1 MLRNWAG
8 RASSVL
14 IRRVIRPAMMS
25 TSASR
30 RAVTSGGRVAVEA
43 QRSAAEPKGGGCSF
57 AIAAIMDSVAKNP
70 TEIALRRPMARTA
83 RPVHTGFMLY
93 DDLFTRL
100 ERARWTLSDDIPFEA
115 IDRSLLT
122 DQWIHDLRQI
132 CLTELSAL
140 YATEMFLRDFY
151 TDIDFCSF
159 VSIWFYEEMKH
170 HLVLRKYLERVGE
183 TVEEAEL
190 PRLRLTFA
198 EGPAIETLT
207 MHFCGEQRLAHWYT
221 AFSASAPEPVLRQ
234 IFKVLAADEL
244 RHGAAYAKYLRK
256 AVANKPEVL
265 PVIMRMS
272 LWMLRS
278 TNDNPKHP
286 TTVTDPSVVS
296 LLEDPQYLRRMLNM
310 YLPGRDHEAP
320 VQRRVLALMSEL
332 SGHKIGSLRELAGRI
347 RQVEEAAAA

>member
-1 MLRNWAG
+1 M
-8 RASSVL
+8 V
-14 IRRVIRPAMMS
+14 
-25 TSASR
+25 
-30 RAVTSGGRVAVEA
+30 
-43 QRSAAEPKGGGCSF
+43 
-57 AIAAIMDSVAKNP
+57 
-70 TEIALRRPMARTA
+70 
-83 RPVHTGFMLY
+83 LY
-93 DDLFTRL
+93 DDLFINL
-100 ERARWTLSDDIPFEA
+100 ERARWNLSRDIDWDA
-115 IDRSLLT
+115 IRPEKLT
-122 DQWIHDLRQI
+122 PQWIFDIREV

-151 TDIDFCSF
+151 ADIDFCSF
-159 VSIWFYEEMKH
+159 ISVWFYEEMKH

-183 TVEEAEL
+183 VIEEAEL
-190 PRLRLTFA
+190 PRLRLSFA

-207 MHFCGEQRLAHWYT
+207 MHFCGEQRLAHWYS
-221 AFSASAPEPVLRQ
+221 AFSAHAPEPVIGQ